1 MQLENG
7 WIVGV
12 TRVVSPHCDR
22 RPDDEP
28 LAAGHPQH
36 QPAARRIRR
45 PLYRPA
51 VYRHARSR
59 AAPYFAEIHQL
70 RVSAH
75 CLIRRDGE
83 IVQYVPFDQRARHA
97 GVSLYQGRDRC
108 NDFSIGIELEGTDL
122 LPYTEAQ
129 YRTLQAVTALLAEHY
144 PPLVANIAGHCDI
157 APAARPI
164 PGRRSIGIAIWHLWN
179 NATRP
184 PTLCL
189 RQEKGEES
197 LMTLFTLL
205 LVLARERLF
214 KLGEH
219 WQLDHRLEVVFQRL
233 HRVSLAQTLA
243 MTAARMVIV
252 WGVLWLSH
260 GLFFGV
266 VTLLLW
272 IVIDLLCVGAGIKRK
287 HYRAYLKAARQG
299 DTHASD
305 QMAEEL
311 ALIHGLPVD
320 CSEELRL
327 RELQNALLWINFRY
341 YRAAVLVRGLWAL
354 RADRVGGVCLPARLS
369 NWLARHNTPLER
381 SQSGIDHLLNWLDWI
396 PVRLAGVA
404 YALFG
409 HGERA
414 LPARFASLGIGIR
427 RRIRC

>member
-1 MQLENG
+1 
-7 WIVGV
+7 
-12 TRVVSPHCDR
+12 
-22 RPDDEP
+22 
-28 LAAGHPQH
+28 
-36 QPAARRIRR
+36 
-45 PLYRPA
+45 
-51 VYRHARSR
+51 
-59 AAPYFAEIHQL
+59 
-70 RVSAH
+70 
-75 CLIRRDGE
+75 
-83 IVQYVPFDQRARHA
+83 
-97 GVSLYQGRDRC
+97 
-108 NDFSIGIELEGTDL
+108 
-122 LPYTEAQ
+122 
-129 YRTLQAVTALLAEHY
+129 
-144 PPLVANIAGHCDI
+144 
-157 APAARPI
+157 
-164 PGRRSIGIAIWHLWN
+164 
-179 NATRP
+179 
-184 PTLCL
+184 
-189 RQEKGEES
+189 
-197 LMTLFTLL
+197 MTLFTLL

-369 NWLARHNTPLER
+369 NLAGAPQYAAGAFAVGYR
-381 SQSGIDHLLNWLDWI
+381 SSAELAGLDPGAFGWGGLRAVRPRRACAAG
-396 PVRLAGVA
+396 PVRLAGDRHSSSYQVLTRLAQFSLARDPHMDPVQTPRAAVTLARKVTMIIVVVVA
-404 YALFG
+404 LLTIYGTL
-409 HGERA
+409 
-414 LPARFASLGIGIR
+414 L
-427 RRIRC
+427 

>member
-1 MQLENG
+1 
-7 WIVGV
+7 
-12 TRVVSPHCDR
+12 
-22 RPDDEP
+22 
-28 LAAGHPQH
+28 
-36 QPAARRIRR
+36 
-45 PLYRPA
+45 
-51 VYRHARSR
+51 
-59 AAPYFAEIHQL
+59 
-70 RVSAH
+70 
-75 CLIRRDGE
+75 
-83 IVQYVPFDQRARHA
+83 
-97 GVSLYQGRDRC
+97 
-108 NDFSIGIELEGTDL
+108 
-122 LPYTEAQ
+122 
-129 YRTLQAVTALLAEHY
+129 
-144 PPLVANIAGHCDI
+144 
-157 APAARPI
+157 
-164 PGRRSIGIAIWHLWN
+164 
-179 NATRP
+179 
-184 PTLCL
+184 
-189 RQEKGEES
+189 
-197 LMTLFTLL
+197 MTLFTLL
-205 LVLARERLF
+205 LVLAQERLF

-341 YRAAVLVRGLWAL
+341 YPRRCSGSWSLGLT
-354 RADRVGGVCLPARLS
+354 G
-369 NWLARHNTPLER
+369 R
-381 SQSGIDHLLNWLDWI
+381 SRWQGMPSCAPIK
-396 PVRLAGVA
+396 LAGA
-404 YALFG
+404 PQYAAG
-409 HGERA
+409 A
-414 LPARFASLGIGIR
+414 FAVGYRSSAELAGLDRCVWLGWPTRCSATASVRCRPGSPRWGIGIR